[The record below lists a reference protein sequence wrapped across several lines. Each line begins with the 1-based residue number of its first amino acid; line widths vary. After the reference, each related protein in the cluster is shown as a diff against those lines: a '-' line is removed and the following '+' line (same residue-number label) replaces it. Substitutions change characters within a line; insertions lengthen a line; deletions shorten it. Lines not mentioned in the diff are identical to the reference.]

1 MDNQT
6 ESLKIMIWNCI
17 HYLILYFCVNEFSL
31 WCRWNQFRAIRLNI
45 CTNGYEC
52 SASAL
57 VTQFTSDINLRNVL
71 MEKIRE
77 CLGAIIIINIIASSI
92 SLLFCN
98 CWTVQ
103 FNPLNPKND

>member
-1 MDNQT
+1 MDNHT
-6 ESLKIMIWNCI
+6 ESLRTSLKIVFIN
-17 HYLILYFCVNEFSL
+17 YLILYFCVNEFSL

-52 SASAL
+52 SASVL
-57 VTQFTSDINLRNVL
+57 VTQFASDINLCNVL

-92 SLLFCN
+92 SQPATEEIAN
-98 CWTVQ
+98 HMIRS
-103 FNPLNPKND
+103 